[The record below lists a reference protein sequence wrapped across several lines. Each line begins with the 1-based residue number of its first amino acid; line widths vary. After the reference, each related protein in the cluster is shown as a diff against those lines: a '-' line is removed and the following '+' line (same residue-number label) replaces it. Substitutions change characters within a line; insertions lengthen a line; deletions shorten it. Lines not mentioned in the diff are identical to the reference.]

1 MLPLLRVLPLG
12 SVLASLL
19 ILLLAT
25 PRARPLL
32 PHMPAPERGAL
43 IDAAEHPE
51 WRQFLVQAAYRRA
64 DEIDRLRDLPQTPTR
79 MPPVVAPAPREE
91 PVALPG
97 ASPRPE
103 AASPVPLAEKKESV
117 AAPATPPAPAE
128 AASPQV
134 EAVAVVKAP
143 EPDPPSAAEQTPE
156 PETAA
161 APMADIPVLPIAGLE
176 AALELKITPGPV
188 EGQVPPPAAPV
199 SPVDVPAPAAVPVL
213 TAPDEPA
220 DVPAP
225 AVTITNVPL
234 PTPALRIA
242 NVPLPLPA
250 PGVKTVEAPLP
261 RVRPRQLAALD
272 AAQSAPKSANQS
284 SAPDSS
290 SAADLPPD
298 SEAFPLD
305 TPVLVQQRLPRPRPV
320 RHSMQS
326 ATKQKA
332 QTHGRHARAKRPAAP
347 ARKPSAPGAQPDV
360 FQTLLG
366 SSG

>member
-143 EPDPPSAAEQTPE
+143 EPEQTPE

-213 TAPDEPA
+213 TASDEPP

-225 AVTITNVPL
+225 AVTMTNVPL

-250 PGVKTVEAPLP
+250 PAVRTVEAPLP

-290 SAADLPPD
+290 SAADVPPD

-305 TPVLVQQRLPRPRPV
+305 TPVLVQQRLPRPRPA

-326 ATKQKA
+326 ATKQKTP
-332 QTHGRHARAKRPAAP
+332 THAHHAKAKRPAAP
-347 ARKPSAPGAQPDV
+347 ARRPSAPAAQPDV